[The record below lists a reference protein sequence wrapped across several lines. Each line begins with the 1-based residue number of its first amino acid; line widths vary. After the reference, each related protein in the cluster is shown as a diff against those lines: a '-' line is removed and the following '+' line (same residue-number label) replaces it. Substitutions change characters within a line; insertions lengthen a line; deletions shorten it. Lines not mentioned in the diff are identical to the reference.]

1 MISFH
6 NSALGNVLLLKA
18 IELVSFSFVFI
29 LRSLSFFSF
38 SYSSHS
44 HSFIICFF
52 FPLFSLHFFPISFSF
67 CYVIPFMRAS
77 RHPTSHHHFKF
88 ISRVSRFACLV
99 AIYHDKLKIIHYN
112 FACCS
117 INPALVFSF
126 PNLKTNPSSEP
137 YVNIPECY
145 DD

>member
-1 MISFH
+1 MTIGSLWIWGELVGDAFGSFVISFH

-52 FPLFSLHFFPISFSF
+52 FPLFSLHFFPISSSF
-67 CYVIPFMRAS
+67 CSCHSIHACFQ
-77 RHPTSHHHFKF
+77 TSDFSSSF
-88 ISRVSRFACLV
+88 QVYFESIAICLS
-99 AIYHDKLKIIHYN
+99 
-112 FACCS
+112 CR
-117 INPALVFSF
+117 
-126 PNLKTNPSSEP
+126 NLSWQIKNHSL
-137 YVNIPECY
+137 
-145 DD
+145 